1 MRKDNVVWQS
11 NKDAREILSNFDMIK
26 CDQKELDYITNSKN
40 TSKSI
45 ELLKRWGLKEIIVTN
60 GSKGSTIYSKSEGE
74 FNIPSYKPNRLKDTT
89 GCGDTYAAIYA
100 YARMKG
106 FPIYEAGNLASAG
119 ASLKIEHIGPLS
131 TSIEHIKEKIEK
143 HYKERILHLIA

>member
-1 MRKDNVVWQS
+1 MPIKKDFS
-11 NKDAREILSNFDMIK
+11 EL
-26 CDQKELDYITNSKN
+26 KEECSKA
-40 TSKSI
+40 S
-45 ELLKRWGLKEIIVTN
+45 LLKEWK
-60 GSKGSTIYSKSEGE
+60 
-74 FNIPSYKPNRLKDTT
+74 YKDFKDTT

-106 FPIYEAGNLASAG
+106 FPIYEAGYLASAG

-143 HYKERILHLIA
+143 HYKKRSLQLIA